1 MNTTLAETDV
11 SQDQAVLLEQIKSE
25 TEAAQAVG
33 VTMAGEFA
41 FKSDVRGHAV
51 ATHALP
57 TQLGPFDANSITF
70 NNGVPVGGNAHLTLF
85 SNGSFHFNGHFHDS
99 GAVGYNDELAWVIVD
114 AAGAAYT
121 FKHSGHMGG
130 TFTSGSR
137 DDNWDQSGA
146 NAAIARGWAN
156 LCRSYH
162 WRWQANVN
170 WDVASTLDSL
180 ITAIKAAGTVVTT
193 IIAIV

>member
-1 MNTTLAETDV
+1 MNTMQTET
-11 SQDQAVLLEQIKSE
+11 
-25 TEAAQAVG
+25 G
-33 VTMAGEFA
+33 VTMDQSALLAQIKQETVKAQAIGASMSGELA
-41 FKSDVRGHAV
+41 VKSRLSTNGIAPQ
-51 ATHALP
+51 ALP

-85 SNGSFHFNGHFHDS
+85 SNGNFHFSGHFHDS

-114 AAGAAYT
+114 AAGVAYT

-137 DDNWDQSGA
+137 DDNWDQSGN
-146 NAAIARGWAN
+146 NAAVAHGWAN

-180 ITAIKAAGTVVTT
+180 VSAIKAAGTVITT
-193 IIAIV
+193 IVAVV